1 MSYINLTNEEDQSN
15 EYFVISLSND
25 QLTLS
30 PGMDTVVELS
40 FWGFT
45 FNLILNSCDTVIY
58 KKGNPQVLVTDYMGK
73 VVGQG
78 LASSIQGVREDRLEY
93 QKHNPSEEF
102 VVIPNLHY
110 DENSKLERLCFDLY
124 PNDGTMKPGLE
135 SRTIAIDRD
144 GNSRTPLVGLLKK
157 AHKEGAKAVWLKPD
171 GVIEFFMSGVG
182 PVVKDKKKKVRK
194 LVEIFQNSL
203 QSSNTNLEELLK
215 NFNVFLY

>member
-1 MSYINLTNEEDQSN
+1 MSYINLTNEEDKSN

-144 GNSRTPLVGLLKK
+144 GNSRTPLVGLLKE
-157 AHKEGAKAVWLKPD
+157 AHKKGASALILKREL
-171 GVIEFFMSGVG
+171 IELFIPGAG
-182 PVVKDKKKKVRK
+182 LTPIKKKKSKEVMQQWNKIIGSDESR
-194 LVEIFQNSL
+194 
-203 QSSNTNLEELLK
+203 TNEEVLK
-215 NFNVFLY
+215 EFNVFLY